1 MSDKATFYAK
11 KLTQNIEN
19 GTIKRKVSSSPSS
32 KADYVH
38 NPAYEELSLYKYKK
52 YLGSLRCM
60 LDMKNMRKAYTKSE
74 V

>member
-1 MSDKATFYAK
+1 MSDKATFYAE

-19 GTIKRKVSSSPSS
+19 GTIKRKTSCSPSS

-38 NPAYEELSLYKYKK
+38 TPAYEELSLYKYKK